1 MLMWVVDDYDDV
13 SADVPDEDAVQVA
26 QPPDPTPS
34 REQKA
39 NPKYNSQEY
48 DLASVTETRGGAGLA
63 LSTISIHLDAGTLTK
78 KMMQRRVY
86 MLFML
91 A

>member
-13 SADVPDEDAVQVA
+13 SADVPDENAVQVA
-26 QPPDPTPS
+26 QPPDTRPS
-34 REQKA
+34 REHKA

-48 DLASVTETRGGAGLA
+48 DLSSVSETRGGAGLA
-63 LSTISIHLDAGTLTK
+63 LSTISIHLDAGTLRK
-78 KMMQRRVY
+78 KMTQGRVY
-86 MLFML
+86 RLFML